1 MFIVNTV
8 ICYTYNILLQIY
20 IYIYIMYIYA
30 HQAFLIQEFKAEELG
45 YKNENSIVRCKE
57 CTFIFALMKWF
68 VFVHYTVIFF
78 F

>member
-1 MFIVNTV
+1 
-8 ICYTYNILLQIY
+8 
-20 IYIYIMYIYA
+20 MYIYA